1 MSWYLREGYPTA
13 YQSFFIVSLT
23 EIITQFASISF
34 ASYIVG
40 GTKYSTMK
48 AYSCVIIFLTAVMAT
63 GVRGERYLRAA
74 EISNNEENIDADM
87 MSFNYH
93 QPLGSYRTFRNSNDD
108 IDMSAKEERATA
120 VAMQAVV
127 PSNSLTNQIIC
138 GYQGWYAYPGM

>member
-1 MSWYLREGYPTA
+1 
-13 YQSFFIVSLT
+13 
-23 EIITQFASISF
+23 
-34 ASYIVG
+34 
-40 GTKYSTMK
+40 MK

-63 GVRGERYLRAA
+63 GVRGERYLRA
-74 EISNNEENIDADM
+74 EISNEEENDMM

-93 QPLGSYRTFRNSNDD
+93 QPVGSYRTFRNSNDD

>member
-1 MSWYLREGYPTA
+1 
-13 YQSFFIVSLT
+13 
-23 EIITQFASISF
+23 
-34 ASYIVG
+34 
-40 GTKYSTMK
+40 MK
-48 AYSCVIIFLTAVMAT
+48 AHSCAIIFLTAVTAT

-93 QPLGSYRTFRNSNDD
+93 QPVESYRTFRNSNDD

>member
-13 YQSFFIVSLT
+13 YYQSVFIVSLAG
-23 EIITQFASISF
+23 IITQFASISF

-63 GVRGERYLRAA
+63 GVRGERYLRA
-74 EISNNEENIDADM
+74 EISNEEENDMM

-93 QPLGSYRTFRNSNDD
+93 QPVGSYRTFRNSNDD

>member
-63 GVRGERYLRAA
+63 GVRGERYLRA
-74 EISNNEENIDADM
+74 EISNEEENDNMM
-87 MSFNYH
+87 MSFSYH
-93 QPLGSYRTFRNSNDD
+93 QPVESYRTFRNSNDD